1 MSINKKKLT
10 IQILTVIGFLLT
22 IKLACIYYVANYEK
36 YALSSFCSI
45 NDFIDCDGAAK
56 SSVSQFWG
64 IPLAYWGMLFY
75 ITVFFLTIV
84 DKLKQVKFLKFLEV
98 FKNPLSYIATL
109 GTIAFACSM
118 VLAGLSLFKIHKL
131 CILCVITYF
140 MNLLIALVA
149 SHGKLKDNIKR
160 VATAVVNSVKG
171 PKKYP
176 RIIAVLIFAL
186 FFYPK
191 ALIVLLIFVPFLFT
205 YSEFKITFI
214 DFIDG
219 AKKYP
224 KTFVVLLVLAISFF
238 TYSGVT
244 YNFVPHIKKQKAILK
259 YRKIKF
265 NPYRVKGNTLGSEK
279 ADVVIELY
287 SDYVCPLC
295 YIHNIM
301 LHQAAKEFSNIK
313 IIHHNYPF
321 DKECN
326 PYISFNMHPNAC
338 FMARGAI
345 AARNQGNYWEMSSLL
360 YENQPTKM
368 EDMLKLAKQLNFNEA
383 EFISDFESDK
393 TSKEIEAELNKAVDL
408 NIDSTPTMYV
418 NGDKIVGVKPYY
430 ELKEILIKHGA
441 KRK

>member
-1 MSINKKKLT
+1 MSIDKKKLT

-75 ITVFFLTIV
+75 ITIFFFTIV
-84 DKLKQVKFLKFLEV
+84 DKLKNIKFLKFLEV
-98 FKNPLSYIATL
+98 FKNPMSYIAVL
-109 GTIAFACSM
+109 GTVAFVISM
-118 VLAGLSLFKIHKL
+118 ILAGLSLFKIHKL
-131 CILCVITYF
+131 CVLCVVTYF
-140 MNLLIALVA
+140 IDLIIALVA
-149 SHGKLKDNIKR
+149 SSCSIKQ
-160 VATAVVNSVKG
+160 
-171 PKKYP
+171 
-176 RIIAVLIFAL
+176 IASDFKNTVL
-186 FFYPK
+186 
-191 ALIVLLIFVPFLFT
+191 
-205 YSEFKITFI
+205 
-214 DFIDG
+214 DFIVG
-219 AKKYP
+219 AKRYP
-224 KTFVVLLVLAISFF
+224 KTLAILLIIAISFF

-259 YRKIKF
+259 YRDIKF

>member
-1 MSINKKKLT
+1 MNIDKKKLT
-10 IQILTVIGFLLT
+10 IQILAIAGLVLS

-75 ITVFFLTIV
+75 ITVLFMTIV
-84 DKLKQVKFLKFLEV
+84 DKLKNIKFLSFLEV
-98 FKNPLSYIATL
+98 FKNPMSYIAML
-109 GTIAFACSM
+109 GTVAFACSM

-131 CILCVITYF
+131 CILCVVTYF
-140 MNLLIALVA
+140 IDLIIALIASSGKFTALVDA
-149 SHGKLKDNIKR
+149 
-160 VATAVVNSVKG
+160 
-171 PKKYP
+171 
-176 RIIAVLIFAL
+176 
-186 FFYPK
+186 
-191 ALIVLLIFVPFLFT
+191 
-205 YSEFKITFI
+205 FKVTFM

-219 AKKYP
+219 AKKYT
-224 KTFVVLLVLAISFF
+224 KTFIVLLVLAISFF

-244 YNFVPHIKKQKAILK
+244 YNFVPHVKKQKAILK
-259 YRKIKF
+259 YRDIKF
-265 NPYRVKGNTLGSEK
+265 NPYRVKGNTLGAEN

-301 LHQAAKEFSNIK
+301 LHKAVKDFSNIK

-326 PYISFNMHPNAC
+326 PYISVNMHPNAC
-338 FMARGAI
+338 FMAKGAI
-345 AARNQGNYWEMSSLL
+345 AARMQGNYWEMSSLL
-360 YENQPTKM
+360 YENQPKKM
-368 EDMLKLAKQLNFNEA
+368 DDMLKLADQLGFDKEK
-383 EFISDFESDK
+383 FISDFESK
-393 TSKEIEAELNKAVDL
+393 AASKEIETELNKALDL
-408 NIDSTPTMYV
+408 QIDSTPTMYV

-430 ELKEILIKHGA
+430 ELKDILIKHGA
-441 KRK
+441 KPRK